1 MTLGP
6 CEPIFGRRR
15 LNGWQS
21 TSKMI
26 NREFQ
31 AIVIDLFDTLVR
43 WEPERL
49 PLMEINGQP
58 TRSTMP
64 WLFPRLQRRLG
75 SAFDLQ
81 GFICTYT
88 NVVEEIG
95 RERQRDGIEITCW
108 ERFARTL
115 ARIDAVPSDEK
126 GTFAEEL
133 TRLHMSHVRAVT
145 TAPPKR
151 IEAIR
156 KLAPDYRLGLLSNF
170 DDAQCG
176 REVLAD
182 TGVAE
187 LFEAV
192 IISAEVR
199 LRKPDPRIFRRMLA
213 ALDLMPQEVLY
224 VGDTPVDDVWGAYQ
238 VGIPTVWI
246 SKGAATLP
254 EGIPQPRF
262 VINEL
267 SELPR
272 LLSR

>member
-1 MTLGP
+1 M
-6 CEPIFGRRR
+6 F
-15 LNGWQS
+15 
-21 TSKMI
+21 
-26 NREFQ
+26 NREFR
-31 AIVIDLFDTLVR
+31 AIVVDLFDTLVK

-49 PLMEINGQP
+49 PLMEINGRAMR
-58 TRSTMP
+58 TTMP
-64 WLFPRLQRRLG
+64 WIFPRLRQHLG
-75 SAFDLQ
+75 SDFNQ
-81 GFICTYT
+81 GGFIDIYT
-88 NVVEEIG
+88 AVLEEIALE
-95 RERQRDGIEITCW
+95 RERDGVEITCW

-115 ARIDAVPSDEK
+115 ARITAISPDESE
-126 GTFAEEL
+126 TFAEEL
-133 TRLHMSHVRAVT
+133 TRIHMSQVRAVT
-145 TAPPKR
+145 VAPKER
-151 IEAIR
+151 VETIR
-156 KLAPDYRLGLLSNF
+156 RLAPHYRLGLLSNF

-213 ALDLMPQEVLY
+213 MLDLAPYEVLY
-224 VGDTPVDDVWGAYQ
+224 VGDTPRDDVWGAYQ

-246 SKGAATLP
+246 SKGAAALP

-262 VINEL
+262 IIQEL

-272 LLSR
+272 VLGFFGEA